1 MNRSVYSRRPAD
13 GQFWQV
19 LTFLQ
24 TLLDSSFLTF
34 LTYPPSHPILRDIFS
49 HLEPELDFTD
59 DVEQLR
65 GPLEPFVRAHAK
77 AVHEA
82 AHGVQKPDLKVDWRK
97 RRKEAHEQAG
107 MTVGAYQ
114 IEELVL

>member
-1 MNRSVYSRRPAD
+1 M
-13 GQFWQV
+13 
-19 LTFLQ
+19 
-24 TLLDSSFLTF
+24 LDSSFLTF
-34 LTYPPSHPILRDIFS
+34 LTYSPSHGILRDIFT
-49 HLEPELDFTD
+49 HLEPELAFTD

-82 AHGVQKPDLKVDWRK
+82 AHGAQKPDHKVDWRK

-107 MTVGAYQ
+107 IAVGVYQ
-114 IEELVL
+114 IDELLL